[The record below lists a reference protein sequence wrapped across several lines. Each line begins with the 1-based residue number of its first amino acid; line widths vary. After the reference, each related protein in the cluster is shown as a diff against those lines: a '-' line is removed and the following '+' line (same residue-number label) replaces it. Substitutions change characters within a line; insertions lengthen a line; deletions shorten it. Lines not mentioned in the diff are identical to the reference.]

1 MNIRQIV
8 DKLSKLNKKIILLL
22 NDLIIAVLA
31 TYIAISLRI
40 DTLNIDIVFYQNAF
54 FIFPPLAVI
63 ILFYLGVYNI
73 VLRFS
78 SEKDLQLI
86 FFAIFIYSIC
96 IGMIFILIDLSPVPR
111 SLVFIQPIIFFVGI
125 TLSRALISYILRIDK
140 KGSKEIIC
148 LLYGAGQAGAETLNS
163 LKRSSKYQ
171 VMGFID
177 DRSDQQNRKI
187 DGVKIYSFQESLKL
201 IERRVIDEVILTMPH
216 IKKSRRQ
223 EIINILSKYRLR
235 VRSIPSVDDLIS
247 GNKNISE
254 IHNLEI
260 NDFLNRTINFH
271 SEKVSKFYQ
280 NKIVMVTGAGGS
292 IGSELCRQIVS
303 HSPLRII
310 LLDHSELNLFNI
322 FNELIHKTN
331 VTEIVPILTSVN
343 KIQRLEI
350 IFSKYKPEYV
360 LHAAAYKH
368 VHLVEENIIDGVENN
383 IFGTKNIIDLSFK
396 YNVSKFC
403 LISTDKAVD
412 PENIMGKTKRIGE
425 LYLKH
430 KSRDGSKKIE
440 THVVRFGNVLGS
452 SGSVFRIFSEQIK
465 NGGPVL
471 LTHKDVTRYFMTIP
485 EAVGLILF
493 SSTFKSFGKIY
504 ILDMGDPVKIYDLA
518 KKMISLSGYSLKDD
532 KNEYGDI
539 EIKIIGLKKGEKLHE
554 KLAYSDNLLS
564 TTNKHIL
571 EAKED
576 GEIDHNFK
584 KDIDELKSILLQGD
598 EISVR
603 EQIEKFK
610 II

>member
-383 IFGTKNIIDLSFK
+383 IFGTINIIDLSFK